1 MTKGIC
7 SLSQSI
13 AIQCNTLLLLWKTW
27 NYNPSDKKNLCNL
40 CNSVNTISAVYL
52 WILISFEENS
62 TASTKISIFNFLKE
76 LWRSNSVMLRNIFI
90 ALLFF
95 FSSMQYYYELGK
107 VHVSLFTRYEPPFR
121 YTRISPA
128 PMGKSTGRIIFW
140 PQKYVWGIT
149 IMGIFSVIRYM

>member
-1 MTKGIC
+1 M
-7 SLSQSI
+7 QYN
-13 AIQCNTLLLLWKTW
+13 AIHYCFCERHETIIQVI
-27 NYNPSDKKNLCNL
+27 KKKLCNL

-76 LWRSNSVMLRNIFI
+76 LWRSNSAMLRNIFI

-95 FSSMQYYYELGK
+95 FSSMQYYHELGK

-121 YTRISPA
+121 YNWITCTY
-128 PMGKSTGRIIFW
+128 GKVHGSNHFLTTEICLRDYNNGHLFRN
-140 PQKYVWGIT
+140 
-149 IMGIFSVIRYM
+149 

>member
-1 MTKGIC
+1 M
-7 SLSQSI
+7 QYN
-13 AIQCNTLLLLWKTW
+13 AIHYCFCERHETIIQVI
-27 NYNPSDKKNLCNL
+27 KKNLCNL

-76 LWRSNSVMLRNIFI
+76 LWRSNSAMLRNIFI

-95 FSSMQYYYELGK
+95 FSSMQYYHELGK

-121 YTRISPA
+121 YNWITCTY
-128 PMGKSTGRIIFW
+128 GKVHGSNHFLTTEICLRDYNNGHLFRN
-140 PQKYVWGIT
+140 
-149 IMGIFSVIRYM
+149 